1 MKTILHRKALKQNWR
16 FVVISSLRLFF
27 SSRYFCSLS
36 FPLSLSFLIH
46 VTNTPLSLFI
56 QQRIQVT
63 TTTDRQDRQTDRQ
76 TNKHTTL
83 RCAIWYT
90 LKTDVPCFVSFSI
103 YFLPRRCKNRR
114 RIGLNLSL
122 FLFSLSLSLSS
133 KGGKYED
140 EEDAK
145 RGEFAPSPSR
155 LCVCVCVCLCK
166 EFDALFW
173 VCASYEKKETKMWR
187 RSLENKEEFSLF
199 SLTRR
204 TERTKERKNK
214 LRLQNN
220 ALIIIIII
228 IIKRIY

>member
-1 MKTILHRKALKQNWR
+1 MKTTRNPPSSSSQSSEAELAFCGDIILTP
-16 FVVISSLRLFF
+16 LFF
-27 SSRYFCSLS
+27 FSLFLFSFLPSLS
-36 FPLSLSFLIH
+36 VFS
-46 VTNTPLSLFI
+46 PLSLFI

-166 EFDALFW
+166 EFDALF
-173 VCASYEKKETKMWR
+173 
-187 RSLENKEEFSLF
+187 
-199 SLTRR
+199 
-204 TERTKERKNK
+204 
-214 LRLQNN
+214 
-220 ALIIIIII
+220 
-228 IIKRIY
+228 